1 MYRRLYF
8 PPEREIVQHQTQ
20 HKRRVQTAK
29 SRINNTSPPARAHI
43 QIDAKGDELAQLRAT
58 HIDRENNVLLRKLQK
73 IGDCG
78 SGTEAAGG
86 PPLAEPSKP
95 VATQLGRKPFRRKQ
109 LEKITVQ
116 NRAVHERLQ
125 SVRPFYK
132 QPDAAQRSADQA
144 NMRRQCE
151 FQLPAATHRLST
163 HRKTGAANSRRPLTS
178 RRRKDC
184 SEQCSTNLWVS
195 LAGTRQRQP
204 PTRVSCQPPSKAI
217 YAGVTAELAPFV
229 LSRLKPPHLQ
239 LLLQMKRPPEVIRR
253 VLGAVLLLCAPPDES
268 WSEADCSWAA
278 VQSWATQ
285 LGGAIRFVAN
295 LKRFGQDRPAA
306 AAAVRCAEYLKAY
319 GLRPASVASC
329 SQALAALCG
338 WVWKVC
344 AAAAPEV
351 CRLWQQMSRADTLQ
365 ACEANEANEA
375 NYSGEGQVTDDTA
388 GKWGGSGDALR
399 EFCTGHA
406 EPDGGEAAQVT
417 EDAAADVAAAK
428 AAAKAVEDSAA
439 AKAVEDSAATKA
451 VEDSAAAKAVEDS
464 AAAARAAAE
473 AAAAKAAE
481 DSAAAAK
488 AVEEAVEDA
497 VAAAK
502 AAEDAVAATTVQLE
516 RKLTASQEDWKN
528 CSQEEA
534 SEARHQMLAARAAL
548 RSHSPRSSDVL
559 NTLARSKSGS
569 WHRTP
574 LARKAS
580 EEFDPLWVAYTES
593 TRGIV
598 VESDVPVVAAT
609 DEMDGEDV
617 RDDAVEFDAIS
628 LQKVAAIDIQQLQME
643 LSSAMDQWK
652 SSSEQTAV
660 QARKRVLAARA
671 ALKSACSLKAVD
683 CTDADYEQQSISAS
697 DE

>member
-109 LEKITVQ
+109 LERITVQ

-151 FQLPAATHRLST
+151 FQLPAATPRLST
-163 HRKTGAANSRRPLTS
+163 HRKTAAANSRRPLTS
-178 RRRKDC
+178 RRRKGC

-195 LAGTRQRQP
+195 LAGTQQRQP
-204 PTRVSCQPPSKAI
+204 PSRVSCQPPSKAI

-268 WSEADCSWAA
+268 WSEADCSWAT

-319 GLRPASVASC
+319 GLRPATVASC

-344 AAAAPEV
+344 AEAAPEV
-351 CRLWQQMSRADTLQ
+351 RRLWQQMSRADTLR
-365 ACEANEANEA
+365 AYEANEG
-375 NYSGEGQVTDDTA
+375 NYSGEGQVSDDTA

-428 AAAKAVEDSAA
+428 
-439 AKAVEDSAATKA
+439 
-451 VEDSAAAKAVEDS
+451 AAAKAVEDS